1 MGKDA
6 LLGGAYAFLY
16 PADDHGASGMPL
28 PEAMATGTPA
38 VATDGNPPSELV
50 RDGVTGFVC
59 ASLGDMA
66 VAVKD
71 VAQLDRKA
79 SRAHA
84 ARSYSPATLA
94 RGYEKVYMGLPKSPA
109 TIAGGARQPSTS
121 LTMSGGVT
129 SPHDGLMRASTPT
142 DAKYTPGLA
151 GRANGDAQR

>member
-28 PEAMATGTPA
+28 PEAMATGTPV

-59 ASLGDMA
+59 ASLGEHGRSREGRCA
-66 VAVKD
+66 
-71 VAQLDRKA
+71 LDRKA

-94 RGYEKVYMGLPKSPA
+94 RAYEKVYMGLLDSPD
-109 TIAGGARQPSTS
+109 TISGRVRRPSTS
-121 LTMSGGVT
+121 LTKSGGLT
-129 SPHDGLMRASTPT
+129 SPLDGLVLASTPT
-142 DAKYTPGLA
+142 DAK
-151 GRANGDAQR
+151 